1 MAERGKWGT
10 RIGFILAAA
19 GSAVGLGNIWK
30 FPYITGVYGGGAFV
44 LVYLGFILI
53 VGLPIMI
60 SELIIG
66 HRAEKNPVGAFRELA
81 GKKSLWQ
88 SVGWLGVASG
98 FVILSFYSIVAG
110 QAMAYIFKSIAGF
123 SGSTAE
129 IEAQFT
135 ALKTNPGLSILW
147 HTIFMGLT
155 IAIVMGGI
163 QNGIEKWS
171 KILMPALVII
181 LIGLTFYGIFFTA
194 GGTKA
199 LSFLFKP
206 DFSKLSSEAVL
217 SALGHAFFTL
227 SLGMGAMITYGS
239 YLSKKADLPKAAI
252 TVVFMDTIIA
262 LLAGIAIFS
271 LVFQYGMKEGAGPGL
286 IFQTLPALFK
296 ETGQFISIPFFILL
310 TFAALTSG
318 ISLLEVVVSYF
329 IDEKGWSRIRSTL
342 LLGGSIY
349 LIGFLP
355 AIDKIKISF
364 RGKEQSF
371 FDIFDFVSTNYM
383 LPIGGFLICLFV
395 GWFMKKTII
404 QSEAFNSDMLI
415 YKGWNFILKF
425 LTPIAVI
432 IIILHGLEII

>member
-1 MAERGKWGT
+1 
-10 RIGFILAAA
+10 
-19 GSAVGLGNIWK
+19 
-30 FPYITGVYGGGAFV
+30 
-44 LVYLGFILI
+44 
-53 VGLPIMI
+53 
-60 SELIIG
+60 
-66 HRAEKNPVGAFRELA
+66 
-81 GKKSLWQ
+81 
-88 SVGWLGVASG
+88 
-98 FVILSFYSIVAG
+98 
-110 QAMAYIFKSIAGF
+110 
-123 SGSTAE
+123 
-129 IEAQFT
+129 
-135 ALKTNPGLSILW
+135 
-147 HTIFMGLT
+147 
-155 IAIVMGGI
+155 MGGI

-181 LIGLTFYGIFFTA
+181 LVGLTFYGLFFTD

-239 YLSKKADLPKAAI
+239 YLGKKTDLPKAAI

-262 LLAGIAIFS
+262 LLAGIAIFA
-271 LVFQYGMKEGAGPGL
+271 LVFQYGVKAEVGPGL

-296 ETGQFISIPFFILL
+296 ETGQIVSIPFFILL

-329 IDEKGWSRIRSTL
+329 IDEKGWSRTRSTL
-342 LLGGSIY
+342 ILGGSIY
-349 LIGFLP
+349 LIGFIP
-355 AIDKIKISF
+355 AIDKLKINF

-371 FDIFDFVSTNYM
+371 FDIFDYVSTNYM

-395 GWFMKKTII
+395 GWFMKKKII

-425 LTPIAVI
+425 LTPIAVF